1 MGQEFELNEELL
13 QRYYDGELEE
23 AERLRVEKA
32 LEQDAAA
39 RGFIQELAEVREAM
53 AALAR
58 ECEPDDV
65 AVRRAWERIARRL
78 HSGRRV
84 RRAAWWAGGA
94 AAAAVLAVTWLLPPA
109 VTEARAS
116 NELDIESI
124 DCTYAGFMILPS
136 AEQDGHTIIWIND
149 WINDSKDEDN

>member
-23 AERLRVEKA
+23 AEQRRVEKA
-32 LEQDAAA
+32 LEQDASA
-39 RGFIQELAEVREAM
+39 REFIEELAGVSRAM
-53 AALAR
+53 AELAR
-58 ECEPDDV
+58 ECEPDEVSD
-65 AVRRAWERIARRL
+65 RRAWEKIARRL

-84 RRAAWWAGGA
+84 RRAAWWGSAA
-94 AAAAVLAVTWLLPPA
+94 AAAAVLAAIWLLPPA

-124 DCTYAGFMILPS
+124 DCTYAGFMILPP